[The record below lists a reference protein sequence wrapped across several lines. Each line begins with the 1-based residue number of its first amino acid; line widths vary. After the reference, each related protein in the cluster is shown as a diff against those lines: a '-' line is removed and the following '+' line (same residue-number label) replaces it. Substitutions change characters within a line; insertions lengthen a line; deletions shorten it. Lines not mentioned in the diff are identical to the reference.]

1 MSHLSFEAVEGIAEP
16 LDLGLTPLDGL
27 ASLIDQSLVRRD
39 GATGLGMLQTIREF
53 AAERLAARP
62 ELDAP
67 ARLAHA
73 RWVTDDARQ
82 HVFDQQGTAARTAA
96 ELAPQT
102 EDLEAAWRYWLERDQ
117 LDELEPLFKALGIV
131 HEARARYRAIVGLAD
146 AYLDGLAAT
155 PESDERA
162 ARELALRSARARAL
176 LAVEGYTEAVERA
189 YEEALDPIRAGGIKP
204 RSFPILRDLSRL
216 YLGSGRFLKAE
227 MIGREL
233 LELADEQDD
242 PAMRLDARLLIGN
255 GRMWAGELH
264 TSLELLEAS
273 IAEFERVGGG
283 ARGFR
288 IGPDPRISTL
298 TTSAFI
304 RSLLGYPDTAAA
316 RIDGAVELARESGP
330 YSLVYALYHA
340 GFLRLWRAEP
350 ELVAARAAELL
361 DVIADRDFPIWR
373 ALGTCLAGVADALL
387 GRGEEGLRQF
397 DEGLAMYRGMKT
409 PPAFWPGL
417 RLLRTMCLAAAGR
430 IPEAAA
436 LVAEVQGEPADAASH
451 VHALIAGADL
461 AMAMGD
467 LARAEEQLSE
477 AVDRAR
483 PMDARM
489 LILLGETRRLAL
501 HRARDVPDDGSLL
514 RAAYD
519 GMPEGH
525 ATRDGLA
532 ARALLEG

>member
-1 MSHLSFEAVEGIAEP
+1 M
-16 LDLGLTPLDGL
+16 
-27 ASLIDQSLVRRD
+27 
-39 GATGLGMLQTIREF
+39 
-53 AAERLAARP
+53 
-62 ELDAP
+62 
-67 ARLAHA
+67 
-73 RWVTDDARQ
+73 
-82 HVFDQQGTAARTAA
+82 
-96 ELAPQT
+96 
-102 EDLEAAWRYWLERDQ
+102 
-117 LDELEPLFKALGIV
+117 
-131 HEARARYRAIVGLAD
+131 
-146 AYLDGLAAT
+146 
-155 PESDERA
+155 
-162 ARELALRSARARAL
+162 
-176 LAVEGYTEAVERA
+176 
-189 YEEALDPIRAGGIKP
+189 
-204 RSFPILRDLSRL
+204 
-216 YLGSGRFLKAE
+216 
-227 MIGREL
+227 
-233 LELADEQDD
+233 
-242 PAMRLDARLLIGN
+242 
-255 GRMWAGELH
+255 
-264 TSLELLEAS
+264 
-273 IAEFERVGGG
+273 
-283 ARGFR
+283 
-288 IGPDPRISTL
+288 
-298 TTSAFI
+298 
-304 RSLLGYPDTAAA
+304 
-316 RIDGAVELARESGP
+316 
-330 YSLVYALYHA
+330 YALYHA

-387 GRGEEGLRQF
+387 GRGEEGLRRF

-436 LVAEVQGEPADAASH
+436 LVAEVQTEPADAASH

-489 LILLGETRRLAL
+489 LVLLGETRRLAL
-501 HRARDVPDDGSLL
+501 HRARDVPDDGSVL